1 MRPVAE
7 IAEEADQRGMRRA
20 LVVTALSLE
29 TKAVLAHLPESLG
42 SCLARD
48 GSVLEVGRF
57 EGAGSTWLVVV
68 AQSGPGTHQAQ
79 MAVTS
84 ALAEFGPVEVIL
96 FVGVAASRKA
106 EAPIGSVVAANHLY
120 FPYTGKQTSEGFS
133 SRPHPLPVGNR
144 LIGLATKVERD
155 GSWVDRIRPPLRG
168 ARPTDDVYPQPFPPA
183 AFIAPIVSVESVSAD
198 PDSELE
204 RLISL
209 HYGDSLALEMEGY
222 GAMLAA
228 SREETPCTVIRGISD
243 MRKGKDPQSDTIHQP
258 VAAMHAAA
266 FAFEVLDLWGQS
278 YTSSRPSPARST
290 QEISP
295 PPLGAPAVTAELPPP
310 PAPRGQEVRLVLNF
324 AGTQDDFPPQ
334 RCQQILEALREITGN
349 AAIEL
354 IGTENGSFHMFL
366 LAPNADVATFDRPEV
381 RTLLRVKFGAELV
394 SVMLHDDYSR
404 ARASAEALVDASK
417 GLLDWPRAL
426 PGGSEFSRP
435 ELDQLVRTVEGH
447 EGTTTAV
454 LGPPGAGKSALLASF
469 GLLLAERK
477 VPFLAIKADQLDP
490 NSDTEDALGRDLG
503 LDTLPSRLLL
513 DLSALRPAVL
523 IIDQLDALASYVDLR
538 TGRLS
543 VLLNLVRRL
552 GGRRNLHIVLSA
564 RTFEYEH
571 DARLK
576 SVRAEGLSLT
586 LPPWTS
592 VLQVLEARN
601 IEAAGWPLD
610 AQELLR
616 SPQALATFLS
626 LSQRAQTS
634 PFRTYQAMLD
644 ELWKE
649 RILRL
654 PNGGSVAALAGTI
667 AEDMAERE
675 TLWLPAARY
684 DPNARELEILV
695 ASGILTQVA
704 GPGSVGFSHQTV
716 FEHALARAF
725 AQQEG
730 RLSTYVLAR
739 ESSLFIR
746 PKLWAAL
753 TYLREVDPIGYLS
766 EFSSIWT
773 SRDLRKHLK
782 HLLVE
787 FLGQQTSPTDPEALL
802 FTEALNS
809 EFRRAALQASIG
821 SAGWFDR
828 LKGTVVPSAMSSTSE
843 SGVAAAILGRAWSF
857 APNDVVTLLKS
868 AWLERADQD
877 HLLWMVLQ
885 DAPTWNQEM
894 VAIAKRVI
902 ERVDIS
908 PYAFEHTVA
917 TVGVA
922 QPQIALELVGARL
935 DSHIKRA
942 DEEARRRS
950 TLERPADDVEQI
962 SWHMSNDP
970 AKPFEQVLDKADGWD
985 SLEALAK
992 SVPKTFLATIWPR
1005 FVNVINGMRRYTEEG
1020 DRPGFPLSYVLDF
1033 RFDDENSLGLDEKPI
1048 LGALRVAL
1056 ETLAA
1061 EDEQS
1066 FLAWLAENEAADATP
1081 VQRLFAHVLASHPER
1096 YAQRALKFLLD
1107 DHNRFYLGNIE
1118 NLSGTTNRLIAA
1130 VSPFWTSEEI
1140 ETFSATV
1147 LAYSPPAPSDLD
1159 AKGRRRFSQAIRRL
1173 KLDLLRSMSA
1183 DRVPATVR
1191 SFIEEQQRSFPN
1203 SQRGVEFSGAQYIG
1217 SPISAKE
1224 LALASDKDVVNAF
1237 KELPDATGWDHP
1249 NRWMTGGN
1257 IQLSREFGEFAKMN
1271 PERAVRLVKQ
1281 FEPSFGTRAAAH
1293 VVEAIAENADPS
1305 LVLELISDLP
1315 NRGFLGEEFRTA
1327 AARAIEKLVDRQ
1339 VAIDDAVIGILE
1351 GWLGVMGFEG
1361 EGESTSDA
1369 ISEDEDL
1376 AQPEKSDATDER
1388 DRHDSVLWGPGGIS
1402 ILPHGNYPILETLCR
1417 VYLQR
1422 GEHDRLLATLKG
1434 HLDRND
1440 DQRVWNSLLRFFHYI
1455 RPTNSD
1461 DLGTFIQQ
1469 LFALY
1474 PTLVHTR
1481 EAAMMLAHLQWRFP
1495 ELAAA
1500 LLAAW
1505 RSDLPRVQ
1513 QAYGELVGLVALVQP
1528 SLAWAQD
1535 RLSEIIAT
1543 RSLAKARVGLA
1554 YAAVNVWSDT
1564 DAPRASSDLLQRL
1577 IPIADGE
1584 AWSAIFDL
1592 FRLVDEIAPI
1602 SEWTSLLEKIVEHLS
1617 EAKDQPTT
1625 FVVDRLQ
1632 TLLPHEAVLVGRM
1645 ARGLVANW
1653 RDQLADLRTGTSS
1666 SAPDLVDIAV
1676 TLHRLSPQTRELG
1689 TSLFEDLLDIN
1700 AYTARETLDQIDNRF
1715 RSSAR
1720 STGRL
1725 PRRTRRNRRGQERAA
1740 A

>member
-1 MRPVAE
+1 MMRPASD
-7 IAEEADQRGMRRA
+7 IAAEADQRGMRRA

-42 SCLARD
+42 SCVARD
-48 GSVLEVGRF
+48 GSVLEAGRL
-57 EGAGSTWLVVV
+57 EGTGSTWLVVV
-68 AQSGPGTHQAQ
+68 AQSGAGTHQAQ
-79 MAVTS
+79 MAVTY

-144 LIGLATKVERD
+144 LVGLATKVERD
-155 GSWVDRIRPPLRG
+155 GNWVDRIRPPLRG
-168 ARPTDDVYPQPFPPA
+168 KRPADADYPEPFPPA
-183 AFIAPIVSVESVSAD
+183 AFVAPIVSVESVSAD

-243 MRKGKDPQSDTIHQP
+243 MRKGKDPLSDAVHQP

-278 YTSSRPSPARST
+278 YPSSRPSPARAT

-295 PPLGAPAVTAELPPP
+295 SPPSAPVVTPELPPP
-310 PAPRGQEVRLVLNF
+310 LTTQEQVRLVLNF
-324 AGTQDDFPPQ
+324 AGTQEDFPPQ
-334 RCQQILEALREITGN
+334 RCQEIVEALRGITGN
-349 AAIEL
+349 PAIEL
-354 IGTENGSFHMFL
+354 VETQGGSFYMFL
-366 LAPNADVATFDRPEV
+366 HAPNAEVATFDTPEV
-381 RTLLRVKFGAELV
+381 RTLLLDKFGAELI
-394 SVMLHDDYSR
+394 SVMLHDDFSK
-404 ARASAEALVDASK
+404 ARTSADALVDASK
-417 GLLDWPRAL
+417 GLLDWPRTL
-426 PGGSEFSRP
+426 PGGTELPRP
-435 ELDQLVRTVEGH
+435 ELDQLAQTIKGH

-454 LGPPGAGKSALLASF
+454 LGPPGSGKSALLASF

-490 NSDTEDALGRDLG
+490 NTDTEDALGRDLG
-503 LDTLPSRLLL
+503 LDALPSRLLL
-513 DLSALRPAVL
+513 DLSMLRPAVL

-552 GGRRNLHIVLSA
+552 GGRRNVHVVLSA

-571 DARLK
+571 DTRLK
-576 SVRAEGLSLT
+576 SVRAESLSLT
-586 LPPWTS
+586 LPPWSS
-592 VLQVLEARN
+592 VLQVLEARD
-601 IEAAGWPLD
+601 IKAAGWPSD

-626 LSQRAQTS
+626 LSQQAQTS
-634 PFRTYQAMLD
+634 PFKTYQAVLD
-644 ELWKE
+644 ELWRE

-684 DPNARELEILV
+684 DSRASELEILV

-704 GPGSVGFSHQTV
+704 GPGSIGFSHQTV

-725 AQQEG
+725 SQQEG
-730 RLSTYVLAR
+730 RLSTYVLER

-753 TYLREVDPIGYLS
+753 TYLRAVDPAGYLS
-766 EFSSIWT
+766 EFSSIFA

-821 SAGWFDR
+821 SAGWFGR
-828 LKGTVVPSAMSSTSE
+828 LKGTAIPSAMSSASE
-843 SGVAAAILGRAWSF
+843 SGVAATILNRAWSF
-857 APNDVVTLLKS
+857 APDDVVALLKS

-885 DAPTWNQEM
+885 DAMTWNQEM
-894 VAIAKRVI
+894 VSIAKRVI
-902 ERVDIS
+902 DRVDIS

-922 QPQIALELVGARL
+922 QPEIALELLAARL
-935 DSHIKRA
+935 DSHVKRA
-942 DEEARRRS
+942 QQEARRRS
-950 TLERPADDVEQI
+950 TLEKPADEAEQVTWYMG
-962 SWHMSNDP
+962 SSP
-970 AKPFEQVLDKADGWD
+970 AKPFEQVLEEADGWD

-992 SVPKTFLATIWPR
+992 SVPKDFLATVWPR
-1005 FVNVINGMRRYTEEG
+1005 FVEVLRGMRQYTEEG
-1020 DRPGFPLSYVLDF
+1020 DGPGFSLSYALDF

-1056 ETLAA
+1056 ETLAS
-1061 EDEQS
+1061 EDEQT
-1066 FLAWLAENEAADATP
+1066 FLAWIAENEAVDATP
-1081 VQRLFAHVLASHPER
+1081 AQRLFAHALASQPER
-1096 YAQRALKFLLD
+1096 YAQRSLKFLLD
-1107 DHNRFYLGNIE
+1107 DYNRFYLGNIE
-1118 NLSGTTNRLIAA
+1118 DLSGTTNRLIAA
-1130 VSPFWTSEEI
+1130 VSPFWTAEEL

-1147 LAYSPPAPSDLD
+1147 LAYSPPVPSDRD
-1159 AKGRRRFSQAIRRL
+1159 ARGRQRFGQGTRRL
-1173 KLDLLRSMSA
+1173 KLDLLSSLPM
-1183 DRVPATVR
+1183 DRISPNVR
-1191 SFIEEQQRSFPN
+1191 SFIGEQQRRFP
-1203 SQRGVEFSGAQYIG
+1203 SSRRGVEFSGAQFIG

-1224 LALASDKDVVNAF
+1224 LALASDKDVINAF
-1237 KELPDATGWDHP
+1237 KELPDATAWDHP
-1249 NRWMTGGN
+1249 KRWMSGGN
-1257 IQLSREFGEFAKMN
+1257 IQLSREFAEFAKTD
-1271 PERAVRLVKQ
+1271 PERSARLVKQ

-1293 VVEAIAENADPS
+1293 AIEAMAESAEPS
-1305 LVLELISDLP
+1305 LVLELISDLST
-1315 NRGFLGEEFRTA
+1315 RGFYGEEFRSA
-1327 AARAIEKLVDRQ
+1327 AARAVEKLIDRK
-1339 VAIDDAVIGILE
+1339 VKIDDDVIGILG
-1351 GWLGVMGFEG
+1351 GWLGGADAAEG
-1361 EGESTSDA
+1361 EDTSDGDA

-1376 AQPEKSDATDER
+1376 AQPEKAEPTDQK
-1388 DRHDSVLWGPGGIS
+1388 DRHDSVLWGLGGFS

-1417 VYLQR
+1417 LYLQR
-1422 GEHDRLLATLKG
+1422 EEPDRLLATLKA

-1455 RPTNSD
+1455 RPRNPD

-1469 LFALY
+1469 LFACY

-1481 EAAMMLAHLQWRFP
+1481 EAAMMLAHLQWRLP
-1495 ELAAA
+1495 DLAAA
-1500 LLAAW
+1500 LLSTW
-1505 RSDLPRVQ
+1505 HSDLPRVQ

-1535 RLSEIIAT
+1535 RLSEIVT
-1543 RSLAKARVGLA
+1543 TPSLTKARVGLA

-1564 DAPRASSDLLQRL
+1564 DTPRAASDLLQRL
-1577 IPIADGE
+1577 IPIADSE
-1584 AWSAIFDL
+1584 TWSAIFDL
-1592 FRLVDEIAPI
+1592 FRLVDEITPI
-1602 SEWTSLLEKIVEHLS
+1602 SEWTSLLEEIVKHLA

-1676 TLHRLSPQTRELG
+1676 TLHRLGPQTRELG

-1715 RSSAR
+1715 RSSAP
-1720 STGRL
+1720 STRRL
-1725 PRRTRRNRRGQERAA
+1725 PRRTRRQRKRLAA
-1740 A
+1740 T